1 MGMIIALVAVLL
13 IGGLAWAGA
22 AAGFQYLLGMAL
34 PLFAVAVF
42 VGGIVWRIVYWAK
55 SPVPFAIPTTG
66 GQEKSLDW
74 IRPARLDTPMSKAG
88 VVGRMLLEVL
98 LFRSLFRNTS
108 AEVSANGPRATY
120 FSSKWLWAFAVIC
133 LPVVG
138 PVSWLI
144 LGRPVKAKPA
154 VEPKAKAPDD
164 DDDFLRG
171 LR

>member
-1 MGMIIALVAVLL
+1 MPRVLL
-13 IGGLAWAGA
+13 II
-22 AAGFQYLLGMAL
+22 
-34 PLFAVAVF
+34 AVVMLT
-42 VGGIVWRIVYWAK
+42 VYCVVEVA
-55 SPVPFAIPTTG
+55 
-66 GQEKSLDW
+66 Q
-74 IRPARLDTPMSKAG
+74 ARG
-88 VVGRMLLEVL
+88 YRV
-98 LFRSLFRNTS
+98 
-108 AEVSANGPRATY
+108 RAMP
-120 FSSKWLWAFAVIC
+120 KWLWAFAVIC